1 MTQRLAD
8 ESATALN
15 TAGTTNMAAARA
27 AGEPVAIIGIGCR
40 FPGGANSPD
49 EFWRMLLGKVD
60 GVSEVPRGRWSI
72 DGYYHRDPAEPG
84 HMISR
89 RGGFLTQD
97 VEAFDAT
104 FFGMTPREAA
114 RMDPQQRLFLETTW
128 EALEDAG
135 IKPDELAQTPTAV
148 FVGTSGHDHGIIQ
161 LNPLN
166 RYALDTHT
174 MSGVTNCIIAN
185 RVSYLMDLRGPSVA
199 IDTACSSSLVAVHL
213 ACQSIRSGESP
224 LAIVGGVNLLLN
236 PNTTIGFSHGS
247 FLSPDGRCKAFD
259 GRANG
264 YVRSE
269 GAGVV
274 ILKLLSQAQADGDN
288 IWAVIR
294 GTASNQDGR
303 TAGISLP
310 SREAQERL
318 LRDACADA
326 RIEPHQ
332 IQYVEAH
339 GTGTAAGDPIE
350 ASALGRALSQGR
362 DPGKPCVI
370 GAVKTN
376 IGHLESA
383 AGIAGLIKAC
393 LVLKH
398 KTIPGNLHLEQPNP
412 AIPFAELKLR
422 LPTEAEEYVAEGP
435 RLAGVNSFGFGGAN
449 AHAILE
455 EATNQPAREAPAQ
468 GDDGQG
474 QPVVLPISAK
484 SKAALNAYAQR
495 YIEQMENGGEA
506 LRLDNLSHSA
516 ARYKSSYDHRL
527 AVVGGSVQELVRG
540 LRAHLAGESSDS
552 VRAGQRLPE
561 MASARKV
568 FVFSGQGPQWWAMG
582 RELLQCEPVFREMIE
597 RCDKELAKHADWS
610 LLNEFRVAEEQSRIG
625 ETSVAQ
631 PAVFAVQVA
640 LAALWRSWGVEPDAV
655 IGHSIGEVA
664 ASHVCGALSFE
675 DAIKVIFHR
684 SRIQQKA
691 AGKGAMLAIGMPQAE
706 AEALI
711 TRYSGKVFI
720 GAVNGLQSVALSGD
734 PEPLNEIAATLSEQQ
749 IFAQLLRVNVA
760 FHSHHMDPLEMD
772 VRSSLVGI
780 QSRAPLIPMYSTVT
794 GRRIAV
800 QELTADY
807 WWRNIREPVLF
818 APTVTTQLE
827 DGHQVFIELGPHP
840 IHTASISELMSR
852 AKTKGLVISSLI
864 RRKPER
870 EAMLRSAAELYVGG
884 VPLDLAATA
893 GASAARVS
901 LPMYPWQ
908 RERHW
913 SESEAS
919 RAARH
924 PPQGHPLRGRYIP
937 PSDEPNR
944 HIWEVELDDRKITW
958 MKDHCVQGPIV
969 FPAAGYVD
977 MTLGC
982 FSEIYG
988 DAAFCLEDI
997 QFRKALFVYEDQPP
1011 LTLQLVLRPDKSFA
1025 IHARKPDQSEWSLHV
1040 TGRVSRQLPD
1050 QNERIDLAELQRACE
1065 QEMTPEEMYRRNE
1078 KNGLQL
1084 GPTFKPITGLWRTE
1098 GKSLTRM
1105 KTPDLV
1111 QESAGR
1117 HCIFP
1122 GILDSGIQAL
1132 SVTLDVETDLKT
1144 IYLPVNIARVTYWG
1158 KPDSEVWSYG
1168 QMAPQAD
1175 LDFGE
1180 GSFVIF
1186 NADGKPVIRWEG
1198 FRSKALNLQ
1207 KDERRAI
1214 MQWVYDFTW
1223 VPRQNHTVRRLPA
1236 DFLPPVSEIETVMQP
1251 VTDELRVSAINR
1263 EYHDVAAPKINQLCV
1278 NYLTE
1283 AFHELGYR
1291 FEPGARFTTEDAIAR
1306 LGIAQPRA
1314 RYFGRVLAI
1323 LQRYDILDKA
1333 GDIWTVKRVPERRDT
1348 AQELETLRAQHPG
1361 FATEYRLLERCGQH
1375 QAGILSGKVDP
1386 VELIFR
1392 ESEYSGVADLY
1403 DNSFSAAKCNK
1414 LAREALRRMLADLP
1428 TDRPFR
1434 VLEIGAGT
1442 GGVTAHLLP
1451 ELPADRAEYV
1461 FTDIG
1466 QLFLGKAK
1474 ERFREYDFI
1483 EYRELDIEKDFEAQG
1498 FKPHYYDLVVASNVL
1513 HATPDL
1519 TQTLNAVKRQITAG
1533 GYLLVIEAVY
1543 PPPHWVDLTFGT
1555 TEGWWKFND
1564 LALRPD
1570 YPLLTENRWRT
1581 FLQSLGF
1588 AGSALLSDTQ
1598 DDTESGNPVIIA
1610 QMPDIALPQEDDVI
1624 PEGAWVVLD
1633 DGHGVGR
1640 RFIENLGERGAG
1652 SVLVQ
1657 RGDAY
1662 RRIGEH
1668 EVAVDPASM
1677 DDLVRVLAE
1686 VAQSGHPCAGLLHLW
1701 NLDFM
1706 TMEPTAAQLRQAELV
1721 GGYSAI
1727 ALLQAYNKTEWNS
1740 RPRFWIGTRGAHS
1753 IATPSGKRVP
1763 VSLLQTP
1770 SWGTLRVLLCE
1781 QSDVPAK
1788 VIDLDPHA
1796 TVEADAS
1803 LLVQEYATGSR
1814 NEEEVAFREG
1824 QRHVHR
1830 LGRVSYDAL
1839 KESANERVRAGQA
1852 AFHLPLREGG
1862 DLRNLQYER
1871 AERVAPQEGEVE
1883 IRVHATAL
1891 NFRDVMLALGL
1902 LSESATMGG
1911 FYGPNLGVECSGEVT
1926 RVGAGVTHVRV
1937 GDRVC
1942 AFAVGC
1948 FGSHVTTRA
1957 QYAIQIPGTMSMA
1970 DATTLPM
1977 AFLTA
1982 YHALIN
1988 VGRLRAGDR
1997 VLIHAG
2003 AGGVGMAAI
2012 QIALHSGAVVYA
2024 TAGKPEKREYLK
2036 SLGVV
2041 EVFDSRSLEFA
2052 NELRAVTAGD
2062 SKGPGVDLVL
2072 NSLGGEFIPLSLGL
2086 LRAGGRFVE
2095 IGKQDIH
2102 ENYKLGLK
2110 PFERN
2115 LSYAAV
2121 DIDRLLLEDPALCA
2135 DVFTQFMDR
2144 VRDRIFRPLPQT
2156 SFHAA
2161 DIEAAFR
2168 YMSGAKH
2175 TGKVVVTFGDD
2186 EAVSVAPSE
2195 AKRAMFR
2202 EDGTYL
2208 VTGGVSGF
2216 GLRSAQWMVERGART
2231 VVLASRRGVVS
2242 AEEQPALAQMRA
2254 RGANVILEQADCS
2267 DESAVQALLSRMRT
2281 LPPLRGIYHAAMVL
2295 EDTPLAMMNEEEFLH
2310 VVTPKMDGAWNLH
2323 KLTLDHPIEQ
2333 FVLYSSMSYVVGTPG
2348 QGNYAAANAFLDAL
2362 AKHRHAL
2369 GLPALTVNWGVISDV
2384 GYVART
2390 KIDTLARLGWR
2401 PVTPE
2406 RAFHVIEECLTYK
2419 AATASVFS
2427 IDWVKMAS
2435 IIPVVNNTERF
2446 RQLIAE
2452 ESGKGA
2458 NQRNTSSI
2466 LEELRGLTEADAT
2479 KVLQTALTQQIAKV
2493 FDMPPDQLDMTAS
2506 LTNLGMDSL
2515 MAGQI
2520 RNWIATEL
2528 GTDFPTMGLMRGPTI
2543 VQLAGELR
2551 ALVSGDKAPV
2561 SDDAGESTD
2570 GKPTN
2575 PWVHWPRLNSEN
2587 ATMRVLTF
2595 PFVGGGATV
2604 FNSWPDDMGAAFE
2617 IMAVQYPGRGNRVDE
2632 KPIDDMPTLV
2642 KAIAENILPYLDRG
2656 FAIYGHCMGS
2666 LVAYEVAHY
2675 LQTHFDET
2683 PLKLVIAGWPAP
2695 ALVEKYVE
2703 GLEGIDGNYML
2714 ENVTDD
2720 DVLKVLVRNRLV
2732 APDFVADTQRLAPL
2746 MPGMRAELKMLG
2758 LYRHTARER
2767 LRCPI
2772 TCLLGTEDSLFN
2784 AEQLRPWRDVTSSA
2798 FSFVQVPG
2806 EHLFIKSKD
2815 RRPIE
2820 TIRRELEERTLPS
2833 FSPVEASESSSDAAV
2848 QFAENK

>member
-1 MTQRLAD
+1 M
-8 ESATALN
+8 ALEL
-15 TAGTTNMAAARA
+15 AGTIKMGGVRA
-27 AGEPVAIIGIGCR
+27 PGEPVAIIGIGCR

-60 GVSEVPRGRWSI
+60 GVSEVPRSRWSI

-84 HMISR
+84 HMIAR
-89 RGGFLTQD
+89 RGGFITQD
-97 VEAFDAT
+97 VEAFDAA

-135 IKPDELAQTPTAV
+135 IKPDELADTSTAV

-185 RVSYLMDLRGPSVA
+185 RVSYLLDLRGPSIAV
-199 IDTACSSSLVAVHL
+199 DTACSSSLVAVHL
-213 ACQSIRSGESP
+213 ACQSVRSGESP
-224 LAIVGGVNLLLN
+224 LAIVGGVNLLIN

-259 GRANG
+259 SRANG

-318 LRDACADA
+318 LRDACTDA
-326 RIEPHQ
+326 NIEPNQ

-362 DPGKPCVI
+362 DPDKPCVI

-383 AGIAGLIKAC
+383 AGIAGLVKAC

-412 AIPFAELKLR
+412 SIPFDELKLR
-422 LPTEAEEYVAEGP
+422 LPTETEEYVAEGP

-455 EATNQPAREAPAQ
+455 EATNRPDAERSD
-468 GDDGQG
+468 GDGDGDADRSI
-474 QPVVLPISAK
+474 VLPISAK
-484 SKAALNAYAQR
+484 SKTALNAYAQR
-495 YIEQMENGGEA
+495 YLEQLQTEGET
-506 LRLDNLSHSA
+506 LRLDDLSYSA
-516 ARYKSSYDHRL
+516 ARYKSSYDQRL
-527 AVVGGSVQELVRG
+527 AVVGNSASELIGG
-540 LRAHLAGESSDS
+540 LRSFLAGESIDS
-552 VRAGQRLPE
+552 VKAAQRLPE

-568 FVFSGQGPQWWAMG
+568 FVFSGQGPQWWGMG
-582 RELLQCEPVFREMIE
+582 RELLRSEPVFRNMIE
-597 RCDKELAKHADWS
+597 RCDAELSKHTDWS
-610 LLNEFRVAEEQSRIG
+610 LLDEFRGSEEESRIG
-625 ETSVAQ
+625 ETRIAQ

-664 ASHVCGALSFE
+664 ASYTCGALSFE

-684 SRIQQKA
+684 SRIQQQA
-691 AGKGAMLAIGMPQAE
+691 AGKGAMLAIGMSQAD
-706 AEALI
+706 AETLI
-711 TRYSGKVFI
+711 SRYPGEVFI
-720 GAVNGLQSVALSGD
+720 GAVNGLQSVSLSGD
-734 PEPLNEIAATLSEQQ
+734 PEPLNEIAAELSEQQ

-760 FHSHHMDPLEMD
+760 FHSHHMDPLEAE
-772 VRSSLVGI
+772 VRSSLAGI
-780 QSRAPLIPMYSTVT
+780 QSQQPRIPMYSTVT
-794 GRRIAV
+794 GKRIAAS
-800 QELTADY
+800 ELTEDY

-827 DGHQVFIELGPHP
+827 DGHQIFIELGPHP

-852 AKTKGLVISSLI
+852 SKTKGMVISSLI

-870 EAMLRSAAELYVGG
+870 EAMLRSAAELYVEG
-884 VPLDLAATA
+884 VPVDLAATA
-893 GASAARVS
+893 GASGNRVP

-913 SESEAS
+913 SESDAS
-919 RAARH
+919 RATRH
-924 PPQGHPLRGRYIP
+924 PPSGHPLRGRYIP

-944 HIWEVELDDRKITW
+944 HVWEVELDDRRITW

-969 FPAAGYVD
+969 FPAAGYMD
-977 MTLGC
+977 MALGC
-982 FSEIYG
+982 FSELYG
-988 DAAFCLEDI
+988 EAAFCLEDI
-997 QFRKALFVYEDQPP
+997 QFRKALFVYEDQPA
-1011 LTLQLVLRPDKSFA
+1011 LTLQLALRPDKSFA
-1025 IHARKPDQSEWSLHV
+1025 MHARQPDQSEWSLHV
-1040 TGRVSRQLPD
+1040 TGRVSLQVPD
-1050 QNERIDLAELQRACE
+1050 STERIDLAELQRICDE
-1065 QEMTPEEMYRRNE
+1065 EMTPDDMYRRNE

-1084 GPTFKPITGLWRTE
+1084 GPTFKPITGLWRTD

-1111 QESAGR
+1111 LESAGR

-1132 SVTLDVETDLKT
+1132 SVTLDTKTDLKT
-1144 IYLPVNIARVTYWG
+1144 IYLPVNIARVTYYG
-1158 KPDSEVWSYG
+1158 KPENEVWSYG
-1168 QMAPQAD
+1168 QMAPQED

-1198 FRSKALNLQ
+1198 FKSKALNLQ

-1223 VPRQNHTVRRLPA
+1223 VHRLNRTARRLPA
-1236 DFLPPVSEIETVMQP
+1236 DFLPAVPEIETAMQP
-1251 VTDELRVSAINR
+1251 LTDELRVSAINR

-1278 NYLTE
+1278 DYLTE
-1283 AFHELGYR
+1283 AFHELGFR
-1291 FEPGARFTTEDAIAR
+1291 FEPGARFTTDEAIAR
-1306 LGIAQPRA
+1306 LGIAQPRM
-1314 RYFGRVLAI
+1314 RYFGRVLSI
-1323 LQRYDILDKA
+1323 LANYGILEKEADA
-1333 GDIWTVKRVPERRDT
+1333 WTVKRVPERRNT
-1348 AQELETLRAQHPG
+1348 AQEMETLRTEHPG

-1375 QAGILSGKVDP
+1375 QAGILNGKVDP

-1414 LAREALRRMLADLP
+1414 LAREALRRLLADLP
-1428 TDRPFR
+1428 ADRPFR

-1451 ELPADRAEYV
+1451 ELPADRAEYA

-1483 EYRELDIEKDFEAQG
+1483 EYRELDIEKDPEAQG
-1498 FKPHYYDLVVASNVL
+1498 FRPHYYDLVVASNVL

-1519 TQTLNAVKRQITAG
+1519 TQTLNTVKGLITAG

-1564 LALRPD
+1564 SALRPD

-1588 AGSALLSDTQ
+1588 AGSALLSDTR
-1598 DDTESGNPVIIA
+1598 DETESGNPVIIA
-1610 QMPDIALPQEDDVI
+1610 QMPDIALPQEDDVV
-1624 PEGAWVVLD
+1624 PDGAWVVLD
-1633 DGHGVGR
+1633 DEQGVGR
-1640 RFIENLGERGAG
+1640 RFIANLGDRGAG
-1652 SVLVQ
+1652 SVLVR

-1668 EVAVDPASM
+1668 EVVVDPTSVA
-1677 DDLVRVLAE
+1677 DLARVLGEA
-1686 VAQSGHPCAGLLHLW
+1686 AQSEHRCAGLLHLW

-1706 TMEPTAAQLRQAELV
+1706 TAEPTAAEVRTAEQI
-1721 GGYSAI
+1721 GCYSAI
-1727 ALLQAYNKTEWNS
+1727 ALLQAYGKTEWNT

-1753 IATPSGKRVP
+1753 VAPKSGKRAP

-1770 SWGTLRVLLCE
+1770 SWGMLRVLVCE
-1781 QSDVPAK
+1781 QADVPAK
-1788 VIDLDPHA
+1788 IIDLDPNGA
-1796 TVEADAS
+1796 ADADAS
-1803 LLVQEYATGSR
+1803 LLIQEYATGSK

-1824 QRHVHR
+1824 QRYVHR

-1839 KESANERVRAGQA
+1839 KASASEHVHAGET

-1871 AERVAPQEGEVE
+1871 AERISPQEGEVE
-1883 IRVHATAL
+1883 IRVQATAL

-1902 LSESATMGG
+1902 LSESATLGG
-1911 FYGPNLGVECSGEVT
+1911 FYGPNLGVECCGEVT

-1957 QYAIQIPGTMSMA
+1957 QYAMRIPGTMSVA
-1970 DATTLPM
+1970 EGTTLPM

-1982 YHALIN
+1982 YHALVN

-2003 AGGVGMAAI
+2003 AGGVGLAAI
-2012 QIALHSGAVVYA
+2012 QIALDAGAEVYA

-2036 SLGVV
+2036 SLGVS
-2041 EVFDSRSLEFA
+2041 EVFDSRSAEFA
-2052 NELRAVTAGD
+2052 NELRAVTQND
-2062 SKGPGVDLVL
+2062 RKGPGVDLVL

-2121 DIDRLLLEDPALCA
+2121 DIDRLLLEDPALCS

-2144 VRDRIFRPLPQT
+2144 VRDRIFQPLPQT
-2156 SFHAA
+2156 AFHAA

-2186 EAVSVAPSE
+2186 EAVSVAPPESKD
-2195 AKRAMFR
+2195 ALFR

-2208 VTGGVSGF
+2208 ITGGVSGF
-2216 GLRSAQWMVERGART
+2216 GLRTAQWMVERGART
-2231 VVLASRRGVVS
+2231 VVLASRRGMVS
-2242 AEEQPALAQMRA
+2242 AEEQPALEQIRA
-2254 RGANVILEQADCS
+2254 RGANVILEQADCA
-2267 DESAVQALLSRMRT
+2267 DEGAVKALLVRLRS
-2281 LPPLRGIYHAAMVL
+2281 LPPLRGVYHAAMVL
-2295 EDTPLAMMNEEEFLH
+2295 DDTPLAMMSAEQFFN
-2310 VVTPKMDGAWNLH
+2310 VVIPKMDGAWNLH
-2323 KLTLDHPIEQ
+2323 RLTLDHPIEQ

-2348 QGNYAAANAFLDAL
+2348 QGNYAAGNAFLDAL

-2458 NQRNTSSI
+2458 SQRNSSSI
-2466 LEELRGLTEADAT
+2466 LEELRGLAEPDAL

-2493 FDMPPDQLDMTAS
+2493 FDMPPEQLDVTVS

-2543 VQLAGELR
+2543 VQLAGELG
-2551 ALVSGDKAPV
+2551 ALVSGDKAQAAE
-2561 SDDAGESTD
+2561 DQEESMD
-2570 GKPTN
+2570 GSPTS

-2604 FNSWPDDMGAAFE
+2604 FNSWPDEFGSAFE
-2617 IMAVQYPGRGNRVDE
+2617 IMAVQYPGRGNRADE
-2632 KPIDDMPTLV
+2632 KPIDDMPALV

-2666 LVAYEVAHY
+2666 LIAYEVAQY
-2675 LQTHFDET
+2675 LQTHFDES

-2720 DVLKVLVRNRLV
+2720 DVLQVLTRNRLI
-2732 APDFVADTQRLAPL
+2732 APDFVVDRQRLAPL
-2746 MPGMRAELKMLG
+2746 MPAMRAELKMLG
-2758 LYRHTARER
+2758 LYRHTAQER

-2772 TCLLGTEDSLFN
+2772 TCLLGTDDNLFN
-2784 AEQLRPWRDVTSSA
+2784 AAQLRAWRDVTSST

-2820 TIRRELEERTLPS
+2820 TIRRELEARTLPS
-2833 FSPVEASESSSDAAV
+2833 FSSIQMSTPDSDEPVALTED
-2848 QFAENK
+2848 K

>member
-1 MTQRLAD
+1 M
-8 ESATALN
+8 
-15 TAGTTNMAAARA
+15 
-27 AGEPVAIIGIGCR
+27 GCR

-60 GVSEVPRGRWSI
+60 GVCEVPGSRWSI
-72 DGYYHRDPAEPG
+72 DGYYHLDAGEPG
-84 HMISR
+84 HMIAR
-89 RGGFLTQD
+89 RGGFITQD
-97 VEAFDAT
+97 VQAFDAA

-135 IKPDELAQTPTAV
+135 IKPEELAQTPTAV

-166 RYALDTHT
+166 RYDLDTHT

-199 IDTACSSSLVAVHL
+199 VDTACSSSLVAVHL
-213 ACQSIRSGESP
+213 ACQSVRSGESP
-224 LAIVGGVNLLLN
+224 LAIVGGVNLLIN
-236 PNTTIGFSHGS
+236 PSTTIGFSHGS

-259 GRANG
+259 SRANG

-274 ILKLLSQAQADGDN
+274 ILKLLSQAQADGDHV
-288 IWAVIR
+288 WAVIR

-318 LRDACADA
+318 LRDACTDA
-326 RIEPHQ
+326 NIAPSQ

-350 ASALGRALSQGR
+350 ASALGRALSDGR
-362 DPGKPCVI
+362 DADKPCIV

-383 AGIAGLIKAC
+383 AGIAGLVKAC

-398 KTIPGNLHLEQPNP
+398 KTIPGNLHFEQPNP
-412 AIPFAELKLR
+412 SIPFKELKLR
-422 LPTEAEEYVAEGP
+422 VAVDTEDYVAEGP
-435 RLAGVNSFGFGGAN
+435 RFAGVNSFGFGGAN

-455 EATNQPAREAPAQ
+455 EASSQPGSAPTQGAGAGSARS
-468 GDDGQG
+468 
-474 QPVVLPISAK
+474 VVLPISAK
-484 SKAALNAYAQR
+484 SKAALNAYAAR
-495 YIEQMENGGEA
+495 YIEQLESEA
-506 LRLDNLSHSA
+506 LRPHDLSFSA

-527 AVVGGSVQELVRG
+527 AVVGSSAGELIGG
-540 LRAHLAGESSDS
+540 LRSFLAGTSVES
-552 VRAGQRLPE
+552 VKAAQKLPE
-561 MASARKV
+561 MAAARKV

-582 RELLQCEPVFREMIE
+582 RELFQAEPVFRDMIE
-597 RCDKELAKHADWS
+597 RCDEELSKHADWS
-610 LLNEFRVAEEQSRIG
+610 LLDEFRKPEAESRIG
-625 ETSVAQ
+625 ETRVAQ
-631 PAVFAVQVA
+631 PAVFAVQVS
-640 LAALWRSWGVEPDAV
+640 LAALWRSWGIEPDAV

-664 ASHVCGALSFE
+664 ASYTCGALSFE
-675 DAIKVIFHR
+675 DAVKVIFHR
-684 SRIQQKA
+684 SRIQQQA

-706 AEALI
+706 AQALVSG
-711 TRYSGKVFI
+711 YPGKVFI

-734 PEPLNEIAATLSEQQ
+734 PEPLNEIAAKLSEQQ
-749 IFAQLLRVNVA
+749 IFAQLLHVNVA
-760 FHSHHMDPLEMD
+760 FHSHHMDPLEAQ
-772 VRSSLVGI
+772 VRSSLGGI
-780 QSRAPLIPMYSTVT
+780 QSRPPRIPMYSTVT
-794 GRRIAV
+794 GKRIGA

-818 APTVTTQLE
+818 APTVATQLE

-840 IHTASISELMSR
+840 IHTSSISELMSR
-852 AKTKGLVISSLI
+852 SKTKGLVVSSLI

-870 EAMLRSAAELYVGG
+870 DAMLRSAAELFVAGIP
-884 VPLDLAATA
+884 VDLAATVD
-893 GASAARVS
+893 ASAKRMS

-913 SESEAS
+913 SESDAS
-919 RAARH
+919 RATRH
-924 PPQGHPLRGRYIP
+924 PPLGHPLRGRYIP

-944 HIWEVELDDRKITW
+944 HVWEVELDDRRITW

-1011 LTLQLVLRPDKSFA
+1011 LTLQLVLRPDKTFA
-1025 IHARKPDQSEWSLHV
+1025 LHARQPDQTEWSLHV
-1040 TGRVSRQLPD
+1040 TGQVSLQVPDNTERV
-1050 QNERIDLAELQRACE
+1050 DLAELRRVCD
-1065 QEMTPEEMYRRNE
+1065 QEITPDDMYRRNE

-1105 KTPDLV
+1105 ATPDMV
-1111 QESAGR
+1111 QGSAAR

-1132 SVTLDVETDLKT
+1132 SVTMDVKADLKT
-1144 IYLPVNIARVTYWG
+1144 IYLPVNIARVTYYG
-1158 KPDSEVWSYG
+1158 KPDREVWSYG

-1175 LDFGE
+1175 PDYGE

-1186 NADGKPVIRWEG
+1186 NDDGKPVIRWEG

-1223 VPRQNHTVRRLPA
+1223 VRRLSRTARRLTA
-1236 DFLPPVSEIETVMQP
+1236 DFLPPVPEIETAMQP

-1278 NYLTE
+1278 DYLTE

-1291 FEPGARFTTEDAIAR
+1291 FEPGARFTTEEAIAQ
-1306 LGIAQPRA
+1306 LGVAPPRV
-1314 RYFGRVLAI
+1314 RYFGRVLSI
-1323 LQRYDILDKA
+1323 LANYGILEKEA
-1333 GDIWTVKRVPERRDT
+1333 GVWTVKRIPDRRNT
-1348 AQELETLRAQHPG
+1348 AQGMETLRAKHPG
-1361 FATEYRLLERCGQH
+1361 FATEYKILERCGLQ
-1375 QAGILSGKVDP
+1375 QAGILNGKVDP
-1386 VELIFR
+1386 VELIFK

-1403 DNSFSAAKCNK
+1403 DNSFSATKCNK
-1414 LAREALRRMLADLP
+1414 LARGALRRMLADLP
-1428 TDRPFR
+1428 ADRPFR

-1442 GGVTAHLLP
+1442 GGTTAHLLP
-1451 ELPADRAEYV
+1451 ELPADRAEYTY
-1461 FTDIG
+1461 TDIG

-1474 ERFREYDFI
+1474 ERFREYDFV
-1483 EYRELDIEKDFEAQG
+1483 EYRELDIEKDIEAQG
-1498 FKPHYYDLVVASNVL
+1498 FRPHYYDLVVASNVL

-1519 TQTLNAVKRQITAG
+1519 TETFNAVKQLMTAG

-1555 TEGWWKFND
+1555 TEGWWKCND
-1564 LALRPD
+1564 PALRPD
-1570 YPLLTENRWRT
+1570 YPLLTENRWRA
-1581 FLQSLGF
+1581 FLKSLGF
-1588 AGSALLSDTQ
+1588 AGSALLTDTR
-1598 DDTESGNPVIIA
+1598 DETESGNPVIIA
-1610 QMPDIALPQEDDVI
+1610 QMPDIALPQEDDVV
-1624 PEGAWVVLD
+1624 PEGAWIVLD
-1633 DGHGVGR
+1633 DEQGVGR
-1640 RFIENLGERGAG
+1640 RFIQDLGARGAG
-1652 SVLVQ
+1652 SVLVR
-1657 RGDAY
+1657 RGNAY
-1662 RRIGEH
+1662 RRIGDH
-1668 EVAVDPASM
+1668 EVVVDPTSV
-1677 DDLVRVLAE
+1677 DDLARVLGD
-1686 VAQSGHPCAGLLHLW
+1686 VARSAHRCAGLLHLW
-1701 NLDFM
+1701 NLDFTSM
-1706 TMEPTAAQLRQAELV
+1706 QPTAAQLKEAEQV
-1721 GGYSAI
+1721 GCFSAV
-1727 ALLQAYNKTEWNS
+1727 ALLQAYGKTEWNS
-1740 RPRFWIGTRGAHS
+1740 RPRLWIGTRGAHS
-1753 IATPSGKRVP
+1753 IAPLSGKPVP
-1763 VSLLQTP
+1763 VSILQTP
-1770 SWGTLRVLLCE
+1770 SWGMLRVLVCE
-1781 QSDVPAK
+1781 QADVPAK
-1788 VIDLDPHA
+1788 IIDLDPNGTPA
-1796 TVEADAS
+1796 ADSSA
-1803 LLVQEYATGSR
+1803 LIQEYTTGSR
-1814 NEEEVAFREG
+1814 NEEEVGFRDG
-1824 QRHVHR
+1824 QRYVHR

-1839 KESANERVRAGQA
+1839 KASANESVHA
-1852 AFHLPLREGG
+1852 AATPFRLPLREGG

-1883 IRVHATAL
+1883 IRIQATAL

-1902 LSESATMGG
+1902 LAESATLGG
-1911 FYGPNLGVECSGEVT
+1911 YYGPNLGVECSGEVT

-1957 QYAIQIPGTMSMA
+1957 QYAMPIPDKMSMSEG
-1970 DATTLPM
+1970 TTLPM

-1982 YHALIN
+1982 YQALVN
-1988 VGRLRAGDR
+1988 VGRVRAGDR

-2003 AGGVGMAAI
+2003 AGGVGLAAI
-2012 QIALHSGAVVYA
+2012 QIALKAGAQVYA
-2024 TAGKPEKREYLK
+2024 TAGKPEKRDYLK
-2036 SLGVV
+2036 SLGVS

-2052 NELRAVTAGD
+2052 DKLRAATRDDSAGA
-2062 SKGPGVDLVL
+2062 GVDLVL

-2086 LRAGGRFVE
+2086 LRPGGRFVE

-2102 ENYKLGLK
+2102 DNYKLGLK

-2121 DIDRLLLEDPALCA
+2121 DIDRLLLENPALCA
-2135 DVFTQFMDR
+2135 EMFAQVMNR
-2144 VRDRIFRPLPQT
+2144 VRDGAFRPLPQT
-2156 SFHAA
+2156 TFHAA
-2161 DIEAAFR
+2161 DIESAFR
-2168 YMSGAKH
+2168 YMSGGKH
-2175 TGKVVVTFGDD
+2175 TGKVVVTFSDD
-2186 EAVSVAPSE
+2186 EAISVAPPASTQTL
-2195 AKRAMFR
+2195 FR

-2242 AEEQPALAQMRA
+2242 AEEQPALEQMRA
-2254 RGANVILEQADCS
+2254 RGAHVILEKADCS
-2267 DESAVQALLSRMRT
+2267 DEAAVKALLARMRT
-2281 LPPLRGIYHAAMVL
+2281 LPPLRGVYHAAMVL
-2295 EDTPLAMMNEEEFLH
+2295 EDTPLAIMGGEQFLN
-2310 VVTPKMDGAWNLH
+2310 VVAPKMDGAWNLH

-2427 IDWVKMAS
+2427 IDWIKMAS

-2446 RQLIAE
+2446 RQLIAQ
-2452 ESGKGA
+2452 ESGSGTS
-2458 NQRNTSSI
+2458 QRSSSSI
-2466 LEELRGLTEADAT
+2466 LEELRGLAEEDAT
-2479 KVLQTALTQQIAKV
+2479 RVIQTALAQQIAKV
-2493 FDMPPDQLDMTAS
+2493 FDMPAEQLDTTVS

-2551 ALVSGDKAPV
+2551 ALVSGEKVQATEDQE
-2561 SDDAGESTD
+2561 SAGGT
-2570 GKPTN
+2570 PTN

-2604 FNSWPDDMGAAFE
+2604 FNSWPDDMGSAFE

-2632 KPIDDMPTLV
+2632 TPIDDMPTLV

-2666 LVAYEVAHY
+2666 LIAYEVAHY

-2695 ALVEKYVE
+2695 PLVQKYVE
-2703 GLEGIDGNYML
+2703 GLEGIEGNYML

-2720 DVLKVLVRNRLV
+2720 DVLNVLTRNRLI
-2732 APDFVADTQRLAPL
+2732 APELVADRQRMAPL

-2767 LRCPI
+2767 LRCPV

-2784 AEQLRPWRDVTSSA
+2784 AAQLRSWRDVTSGA

-2806 EHLFIKSKD
+2806 EHLFIKGKD

-2833 FSPVEASESSSDAAV
+2833 FSPVEASEPSGDLVA
-2848 QFAENK
+2848 Q